1 MVNSDLYYYFL
12 DSSVRG
18 IFFGGI
24 SYRAGALG
32 AGFTG
37 TVIKA

>member
-1 MVNSDLYYYFL
+1 MVNSDLHYFFL
-12 DSSVRG
+12 DFTGR

-24 SYRAGALG
+24 SHGAGALG

-37 TVIKA
+37 TVIKI